1 MTTTYYIAKED
12 HWQILSLMGLGR
24 VKTKSDLV
32 VMSSGRQIF
41 AFFCSPHD
49 RRAQNSGCD
58 YTPQS
63 FYTARVIFDRGAASS
78 MSRHVGC
85 APESGREIRI
95 LALSWVLAS
104 IMTGRGGLM
113 MPPGA

>member
-1 MTTTYYIAKED
+1 MSV
-12 HWQILSLMGLGR
+12 QGLGR

-41 AFFCSPHD
+41 AFLCSPHD

-63 FYTARVIFDRGAASS
+63 FTQPGSVTEVVQIHSNVRLGLP
-78 MSRHVGC
+78 
-85 APESGREIRI
+85 PEANI
-95 LALSWVLAS
+95 VLAGNVRFVPIAEVAIS
-104 IMTGRGGLM
+104 TAHLTGSQ
-113 MPPGA
+113 

>member
-1 MTTTYYIAKED
+1 
-12 HWQILSLMGLGR
+12 MGLGR

-63 FYTARVIFDRGAASS
+63 FYTARVIRY
-78 MSRHVGC
+78 R
-85 APESGREIRI
+85 
-95 LALSWVLAS
+95 
-104 IMTGRGGLM
+104 
-113 MPPGA
+113 